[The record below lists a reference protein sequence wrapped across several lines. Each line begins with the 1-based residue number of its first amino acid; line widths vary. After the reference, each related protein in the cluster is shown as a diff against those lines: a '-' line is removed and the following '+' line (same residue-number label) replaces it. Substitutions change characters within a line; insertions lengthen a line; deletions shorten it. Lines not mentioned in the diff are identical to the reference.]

1 MKHFHLRSELARYWF
16 CIGLLLGAGAP
27 VAAIESVTL
36 SAQGAAILTNIPR
49 MGLNLGGTSYWGADQ
64 LTANVLKNPGFEAPF
79 DRTLVVVKEVIGA
92 DIVDDSPW
100 LGRADGFWDGGRFDV
115 RTGKA
120 AGLGGV
126 ITASRRQGANGAG
139 MFTLNPYPAALAPG
153 DSVVVGISRAAPAA
167 PLWWV
172 GGSGNV
178 DTTTVDI
185 RPGSPGRQSARMT
198 GVAGTRTQLNHY
210 MDTIGDRAGKLLPLT
225 GTWRLGFWA
234 RGTVLNEN
242 LTVRF
247 ARDRWPAFLYKNIV
261 LGNAWK
267 YHEFDFAP
275 DDSGYAGPLSLSF
288 ETTAGTVLLD
298 DVSLSDTRVGAGG
311 FRPEVVNML
320 NTLKPGYLR
329 DWQGQ
334 LGDTLAN
341 RLAPQFA
348 RRPNRYRSGDG
359 ERKYN
364 YSLPEFLELCA
375 AVKAQPWVLAPSL
388 LSDSEW
394 RDLGAYLAQEGKRLQ
409 FREILVE
416 FGNENWNSLFRPAG
430 FMGEARQAEAADR
443 GFRLLKEGAGNY
455 KNIVPIVNAQF
466 VNPYAWGKLASV
478 SQQAARVAVAPY
490 FLFNLDPMSPEQAQA
505 AAFAD
510 SSATMV
516 DGVAR
521 AAAFG
526 KKVSVYE
533 VNFHTTGGTA
543 DVALRNMAID
553 GAHSGTALA
562 RRLLQAT
569 LAGVR
574 EQAVYTLAAFDS
586 YTNTNALMRLWGIAR
601 DLAPGQ
607 LRPTGLALAMLN
619 QAVGGS
625 AYASLCS
632 GASCNALTSAWFVSG
647 TKSRLVVASAAAK
660 PILIRTTLT
669 CDKKFNLSLLDG
681 TNPNANNETAGL
693 ARVALSKTSPACK
706 GNWQFELPPYSVA
719 TLIGEGDNKLGEFD
733 LPPYVAGQ
741 TMAGGEWGGVSV
753 ASPVAVPV
761 APVVVP
767 PVVLPVRPAP
777 AHAYQVD
784 AAGNILWA
792 YYDGITPNGTRNT
805 LSYGPRGQIYGAA
818 QGFPVFAT
826 NFATQP
832 QLAAPQTLAADLAPK
847 INFTLKESRNI
858 KLSSLALSGDDQSNI
873 KIAPGKQVEV
883 WVTFFSQSA
892 SYENS
897 IGFFT
902 YDVRVPPLTDT
913 RYVNRLRTEQIIFSR
928 PSSPW
933 PMPNA
938 GSTGITVYL
947 GKFDGG
953 SMGLGIGF
961 FLATNGWSDTGRTF
975 KGVKTGGV
983 KENQNKDW
991 IFYSLRGLNPETGAG
1006 FLNQHAILLKD
1017 SLLKGTDQRDYQRLL
1032 FGFEDLRRDQNGSDN
1047 DFNDALM
1054 VIHAAP
1060 VNRAD
1065 RIGNIIENL
1074 GTLPQLLSAP
1084 LP

>member
-1 MKHFHLRSELARYWF
+1 V
-16 CIGLLLGAGAP
+16 LLGAGAS
-27 VAAIESVTL
+27 AGAIESVTL

-49 MGLNLGGTSYWGADQ
+49 MGLNLGGSSYWGADQ
-64 LTANVLKNPGFEAPF
+64 LMANVLRNPGFEAPF
-79 DRTLVVVKEVIGA
+79 DRTLVVVKEVSGA
-92 DIVDDSPW
+92 DIVDDNVW

-120 AGLGGV
+120 AGLGGT
-126 ITASRRQGANGAG
+126 ITASRRQGGTGAG
-139 MFTLNPYPAALAPG
+139 MFTLNPYPAGLVAG
-153 DSVVVGISRAAPAA
+153 DAVVVGISRAAPAA

-185 RPGSPGRQSARMT
+185 RPGSLGRQSARMT

-210 MDTIGDRAGKLLPLT
+210 LDTIGDRAGKLLPLT

-234 RGTVLNEN
+234 RGTALNEQ
-242 LTVRF
+242 LDVRF

-261 LGNAWK
+261 LGNAWE
-267 YHEFDFAP
+267 YYEFDFAP

-288 ETTAGTVLLD
+288 ETTAGIVLLD
-298 DVSLSDTRVGAGG
+298 DVSLSDTRIGAGG

-348 RRPNRYRSGDG
+348 RRPNRYRPGDA
-359 ERKYN
+359 EQKYL

-375 AVKAQPWVLAPSL
+375 AVGAQPWVLAPSL

-416 FGNENWNSLFRPAG
+416 FGNENWNSMFRPAG

-443 GFRLLKEGAGNY
+443 GFRLLKEGAGSY

-466 VNPYAWGKLASV
+466 VNPYAWGKLASA
-478 SQQAARVAVAPY
+478 SQHAARVAVAPY
-490 FLFNLDPMSPEQAQA
+490 FLFDLNQMTPEQAQA

-516 DGVAR
+516 DGVTR

-553 GAHSGTALA
+553 GAHSGAALA

-574 EQAVYTLAAFDS
+574 EQAVYTLAAFES

-607 LRPTGLALAMLN
+607 LRPTGMALAMMN

-625 AYASLCS
+625 AYASSCS

-647 TKSRLVVASAAAK
+647 TKSRLVVASAAATT
-660 PILIRTTLT
+660 ILVKTTLA

-693 ARVALSKTSPACK
+693 VRVAISKTSPACV

-719 TLIGEGDNKLGEFD
+719 TLIGEGDNNLGEFE

-741 TMAGGEWGGVSV
+741 TMAGGEWGGVS
-753 ASPVAVPV
+753 ASPAVAVPV
-761 APVVVP
+761 APVVVAPVVVP
-767 PVVLPVRPAP
+767 PVVVPVRPAP
-777 AHAYQVD
+777 AHAYQQD

-792 YYDGITPNGTRNT
+792 YYDGVTPNGRLDNA
-805 LSYGPRGQIYGAA
+805 SYGPRGEIYGASR
-818 QGFPVFAT
+818 GFPVFAS

-832 QLAAPQTLAADLAPK
+832 PLGAPQTLSLDLTPK
-847 INFTLKESRNI
+847 ANFTLKESRNI
-858 KLSSLALSGDDQSNI
+858 KLSSIALSGDDQSNI
-873 KIAPGKQVEV
+873 KVAPGKQLDV

-902 YDVRVPPLTDT
+902 YDVRVPPLSDT
-913 RYVNRLRTEQIIFSR
+913 SYVNRLRTEQIIFSR

-938 GSTGITVYL
+938 GNTGITVYL

-961 FLATNGWSDTGRTF
+961 FLATNGWGNLGRTF
-975 KGVKTGGV
+975 NGVKVGGV

-1060 VNRAD
+1060 VDRAET
-1065 RIGNIIENL
+1065 IGNIIENL
-1074 GTLPQLLSAP
+1074 GTLPQLLSP
-1084 LP
+1084 PVP